1 MRELE
6 KVEVN
11 VVSGGKQPDQT
22 DHPMPILEPRLD
34 PIPDFNPP
42 VEPA

>member
-11 VVSGGKQPDQT
+11 VVSGGAPEIT
-22 DHPMPILEPRLD
+22 DHPGPVLEAPFET
-34 PIPDFNPP
+34 IPDFNPP
-42 VEPA
+42 VETA